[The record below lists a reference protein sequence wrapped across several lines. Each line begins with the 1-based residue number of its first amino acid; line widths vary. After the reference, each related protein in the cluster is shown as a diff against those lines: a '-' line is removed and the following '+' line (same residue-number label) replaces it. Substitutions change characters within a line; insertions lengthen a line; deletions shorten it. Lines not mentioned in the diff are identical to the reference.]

1 MSVTVYVDG
10 WHEQPHRDEKVYVC
24 DRYPFLTPEE
34 CDFHRYQ
41 KDADGRHYEIDRIYE
56 NPFPEMNMANGNWK
70 GLAVAL
76 GIDNEENVGALA
88 AQDIPTLIRKCI
100 LLSNSTARCMKAAR
114 PGHQTKNIIDFG
126 TTPAYVREKAVLLLS
141 ILTFAQSKNKGIYW
155 A

>member
-10 WHEQPHRDEKVYVC
+10 WHEQPHRDEKVYVS

-56 NPFPEMNMANGNWK
+56 NPFPEMHMANGNWK

-76 GIDNEENVGALA
+76 GIDNEENVGAVSNS
-88 AQDIPTLIRKCI
+88 QIPDLIRKCI
-100 LLSNSTARCMKAAR
+100 LLPNSSSRCVKASR
-114 PGHQTKNIIDFG
+114 QGYQSKKIIDFG
-126 TTPAYVREKAVLLLS
+126 TTPGYVREKAERLLS
-141 ILTFAQSKNKGIYW
+141 ILNFAQSINKGVYW